1 MTGAPTTAV
10 VTIVRGRLGHL
21 ERQAWGLARQQDD
34 AFVWV
39 VVRMGGPDVRD
50 AARQD
55 GLDPLV
61 VDLPV
66 PDGAPLP
73 LAAARNAGVAAAAA
87 AGAVTVVLLDV
98 DVVPAPDLVG
108 TYVEAVRET
117 GGVVA
122 GPVAYL
128 PPGLPGTRAD
138 LDDLPR
144 QAEPHPARPVPE
156 PGRLLPEPRWE
167 LLWTLSLAAPVALV
181 QRAGGFDERYVG
193 YGGEDTDFA
202 MRLQRAGAVLH
213 WVGGAAGFHQHHEDV
228 GRRDK
233 VPDVVRNATLFRSV
247 WGWWPMSGWLADLA
261 RDGVVEWDPDG
272 PTLRLTRPPS

>member
-1 MTGAPTTAV
+1 VGSVTVTTTTAV
-10 VTIVRGRLGHL
+10 VTIVRGRLDHL

-34 AFVWV
+34 DFRWV

-61 VDLPV
+61 VELAV

-73 LAAARNAGVAAAAA
+73 LAAARNAGIAAAAA
-87 AGAVTVVLLDV
+87 TGAVTVVLLDV

-108 TYVEAVRET
+108 TYVEAVRST

-128 PPGLPGTRAD
+128 PPGLPATHAD
-138 LDDLPR
+138 LDDLPCH
-144 QAEPHPARPVPE
+144 AEPHPARPVPE
-156 PGRLLPEPRWE
+156 PGRLLPEQRWE
-167 LLWTLSLAAPVALV
+167 LLWTLSLAAPVGLV

-193 YGGEDTDFA
+193 YGAEDTDFA
-202 MRLQRAGAVLH
+202 MRLRAVGADLH
-213 WVGGAAGFHQHHEDV
+213 WVGGAAGFHQHHAEV

-233 VPDVVRNATLFRSV
+233 VPDIVRNATLFRSV
-247 WGWWPMSGWLADLA
+247 WGWWPMSGWLEELA
-261 RDGVVEWDPDG
+261 RDGVVEWDPEG
-272 PTLRLTRPPS
+272 ATLRLV